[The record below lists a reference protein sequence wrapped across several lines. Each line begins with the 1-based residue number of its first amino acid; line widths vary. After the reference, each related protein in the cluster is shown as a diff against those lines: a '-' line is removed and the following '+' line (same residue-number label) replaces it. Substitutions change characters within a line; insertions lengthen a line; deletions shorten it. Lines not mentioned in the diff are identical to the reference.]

1 MIHSVFLAKAL
12 PADRSVNK
20 STSKRENRR
29 IMLIGGNTIYPGT
42 ENAQV
47 EVGRFTEQPQCGR
60 RNPPGDRGQSPYH
73 CAPISPRIKSLFVCR
88 FRMSANL
95 SPRTSASA
103 GNGREL

>member
-1 MIHSVFLAKAL
+1 MIHSVFLANAF
-12 PADRSVNK
+12 PPDTSVNK
-20 STSKRENRR
+20 SKSKRENWR
-29 IMLIGGNTIYPGT
+29 IMLIGGNTIYAGT

-47 EVGRFTEQPQCGR
+47 EVGRFTEQPRCGR

-73 CAPISPRIKSLFVCR
+73 CGPISPRIKSVFVCR
-88 FRMSANL
+88 FRMSANS